1 MNFSVRALARCA
13 ACACVLSFAA
23 VSETRAQGNQSP
35 STTPA
40 LPQGLPA
47 ATQSLP
53 PTVATTLVQPTPITP
68 REQRA
73 KAYAKLLEGQR
84 YYSRARSSGRVSR
97 EGLQLAQQ
105 AFKQAG
111 ELDPTLAEAQTAQ
124 AEIHFLFLNDLEAA
138 QQFAAAATRIDPNN
152 FGGHRLLARIFA
164 LKAGL
169 DESRFNRAAAEQSI
183 AELRE
188 VVRLAPNDAE
198 AHALLGEFYLLTG
211 RKAEAVASLTR
222 WAAGAAGVDAR
233 FYEVITGG
241 RELNPAAAAARL
253 AEVLLR
259 ENRAADALA
268 AIRRALALAPE
279 NAAYLSILEQVFEAG
294 AEDQSALV
302 ELQRMV
308 ADNPTN
314 LPAIGLLARMQS
326 RAGRVD
332 EAAATLRLAVNRRAN
347 TDREQRALVDQ
358 LAAVY
363 TEALR
368 FDDAIAAYDQM
379 LKTSGIGDAPL
390 TAESDKEQA
399 VWALTRIVELQKRAE
414 RYADALA
421 TIERM
426 RRLLGAENM
435 AADELLIEILRE
447 QGKRREALQEIQ
459 KARVKYPSETSF
471 KRLEATT
478 LAELGRVAEATALLR
493 GQLNGRVDS
502 DYFTY
507 LALIQLLID
516 AGRGSEAVTEAR
528 KLLEITPPDQPR
540 LLAQSL
546 IMLSSAQERAGDP
559 KGAEESLRK
568 ILTTDPNNATV
579 LNNLGYFLTERN
591 ERLNEALE
599 LVKRA

>member
-259 ENRAADALA
+259 ENRAPEALI

-294 AEDQSALV
+294 AED
-302 ELQRMV
+302 
-308 ADNPTN
+308 
-314 LPAIGLLARMQS
+314 
-326 RAGRVD
+326 
-332 EAAATLRLAVNRRAN
+332 
-347 TDREQRALVDQ
+347 
-358 LAAVY
+358 
-363 TEALR
+363 
-368 FDDAIAAYDQM
+368 
-379 LKTSGIGDAPL
+379 
-390 TAESDKEQA
+390 
-399 VWALTRIVELQKRAE
+399 
-414 RYADALA
+414 
-421 TIERM
+421 
-426 RRLLGAENM
+426 
-435 AADELLIEILRE
+435 
-447 QGKRREALQEIQ
+447 
-459 KARVKYPSETSF
+459 
-471 KRLEATT
+471 
-478 LAELGRVAEATALLR
+478 
-493 GQLNGRVDS
+493 
-502 DYFTY
+502 
-507 LALIQLLID
+507 
-516 AGRGSEAVTEAR
+516 
-528 KLLEITPPDQPR
+528 
-540 LLAQSL
+540 
-546 IMLSSAQERAGDP
+546 
-559 KGAEESLRK
+559 
-568 ILTTDPNNATV
+568 
-579 LNNLGYFLTERN
+579 
-591 ERLNEALE
+591 
-599 LVKRA
+599 